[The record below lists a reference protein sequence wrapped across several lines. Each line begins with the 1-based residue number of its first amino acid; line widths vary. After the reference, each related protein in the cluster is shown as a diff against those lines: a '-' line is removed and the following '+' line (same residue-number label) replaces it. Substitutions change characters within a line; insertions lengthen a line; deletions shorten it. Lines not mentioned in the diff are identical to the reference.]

1 MLYKTASANVQKLT
15 SLNLSVK
22 DDNYDACKNA
32 NIKI

>member
-1 MLYKTASANVQKLT
+1 MKTLQIINVQKNT

-22 DDNYDACKNA
+22 DDNYDACKTA